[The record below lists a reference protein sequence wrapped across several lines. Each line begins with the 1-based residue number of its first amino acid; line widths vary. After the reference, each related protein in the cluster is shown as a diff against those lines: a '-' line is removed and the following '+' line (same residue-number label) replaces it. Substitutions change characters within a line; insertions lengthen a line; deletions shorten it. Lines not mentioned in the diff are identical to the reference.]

1 MTNVLYAKG
10 LITKETNIE
19 MHSKMTGKNELERAG
34 ILLIAVQGHLEASTS
49 PNQYL
54 INFCYILL
62 SQKCDSLTEITVPIL
77 KQLGECVYAID

>member
-1 MTNVLYAKG
+1 
-10 LITKETNIE
+10 

>member
-1 MTNVLYAKG
+1 MR
-10 LITKETNIE
+10 
-19 MHSKMTGKNELERAG
+19 SKMTGKNELERAG
-34 ILLIAVQGHLEASTS
+34 ILLIAVQGQLEASTS

-77 KQLGECVYAID
+77 EQLGECVYVNVDK